1 MTKKGCRLGR
11 AGPRVGGVG
20 LLHILALQDKRPF
33 NIAFMDRAPAVASS
47 LTALAIGTLLLLR
60 PHERRL
66 APLIILAT
74 LLLDAVFVSFELG
87 AFGIWVLPACLVVTA
102 LAAAAGLLA
111 GENKR
116 ERIALGVVIGVGVTV
131 VLVLAVHVL
140 ETAFDLPVF

>member
-1 MTKKGCRLGR
+1 LTGL
-11 AGPRVGGVG
+11 G
-20 LLHILALQDKRPF
+20 LLHILALQDDRPF
-33 NIAFMDRAPAVASS
+33 ITAFMDRAPAVASS
-47 LTALAIGTLLLLR
+47 FTALAIGAVLLLR

-74 LLLDAVFVSFELG
+74 LLLDAMLLSAELG

-116 ERIALGVVIGVGVTV
+116 ERIVLRVVVGVGVTV
-131 VLVLAVHVL
+131 VLVQAVRVLATVY
-140 ETAFDLPVF
+140 DLPFF